1 MGLFNPIWKRP
12 TLLFAYYSIIA
23 GAPKQIIEV
32 DPALWQWG
40 GHVTYRILA
49 PSIHHSDIDLS
60 AYYCLYS
67 GPTIPPKQIIAGGH
81 VTPRFYRA
89 IA

>member
-1 MGLFNPIWKRP
+1 MSQQFIRQLYPVGGGEKQHSVLVGWA
-12 TLLFAYYSIIA
+12 LLFAYYSIIA

-49 PSIHHSDIDLS
+49 PSIHHS
-60 AYYCLYS
+60 S
-67 GPTIPPKQIIAGGH
+67 GSYDCALTINRGPNVHSPP
-81 VTPRFYRA
+81 
-89 IA
+89 

>member
-1 MGLFNPIWKRP
+1 MANSRAIPGNEREVGGGEKQHSVLVGWA
-12 TLLFAYYSIIA
+12 LLFAYYSIIA

-49 PSIHHSDIDLS
+49 PEVG
-60 AYYCLYS
+60 CL
-67 GPTIPPKQIIAGGH
+67 
-81 VTPRFYRA
+81 FD
-89 IA
+89 

>member
-1 MGLFNPIWKRP
+1 MAIMNVTYRVEFLA
-12 TLLFAYYSIIA
+12 LLFAYYSIIA

-49 PSIHHSDIDLS
+49 PSIHHS
-60 AYYCLYS
+60 S
-67 GPTIPPKQIIAGGH
+67 GSYDCESDPTSIPLINP
-81 VTPRFYRA
+81 PN
-89 IA
+89 